1 MIERIRLLALPLAGS
16 RSAIIGLMLVLNVIF
31 NILAN
36 AGFKFSAMSP
46 NWKGL
51 LAWQVVG
58 NLAGFLTVIT
68 LTGLLKH
75 TPLHVAFPLTTGLA
89 IIGVQLVAAKFLFH
103 ETITTTQWLGT
114 LLIVGG
120 IFLLR

>member
-1 MIERIRLLALPLAGS
+1 MFDRIRILSLPAAGTKTS
-16 RSAIIGLMLVLNVIF
+16 TIGILLVLNVVF

-68 LTGLLKH
+68 LTALLKH
-75 TPLHVAFPLTTGLA
+75 TPLHVAYPLTTGLA
-89 IIGVQLVAAKFLFH
+89 IIGVQLVAARFIFH
-103 ETITTTQWLGT
+103 ETITPAQWLGT
-114 LLIVGG
+114 LLIIGG
-120 IFLLR
+120 VLLLQ

>member
-1 MIERIRLLALPLAGS
+1 MFQHFRILSLSQAGTRSTTIGFLL
-16 RSAIIGLMLVLNVIF
+16 ILNVVF

-51 LAWQVVG
+51 LAWQVIG

-68 LTGLLKH
+68 LTGLLRF

-89 IIGVQLVAAKFLFH
+89 VLGVQLVAAKFIFH
-103 ETITTTQWLGT
+103 ETITPAQWLGT

-120 IFLLR
+120 VFFLQ

>member
-1 MIERIRLLALPLAGS
+1 MIERIRMPSISQTGTTS
-16 RSAIIGLMLVLNVIF
+16 VVMGLMLVLNVAF

-68 LTGLLKH
+68 LTVLLKH
-75 TPLHVAFPLTTGLA
+75 TPLHVAYPLTTGLA
-89 IIGVQLVAAKFLFH
+89 IIGVQLVAARFIFH
-103 ETITTTQWLGT
+103 ETITPTQWLGT
-114 LLIVGG
+114 LLIIGG
-120 IFLLR
+120 VLLLQ

>member
-1 MIERIRLLALPLAGS
+1 L
-16 RSAIIGLMLVLNVIF
+16 LVLNVIF